1 MAFFVNQTFLINT
14 FVFFNPSKTVLN
26 ESLIF
31 YLRVFHFFTILFVVT
46 IGMVTDCIDY
56 TCNRNFASFC
66 KFEFFTNYCDMKK

>member
-31 YLRVFHFFTILFVVT
+31 YLRVFHFFTILFV
-46 IGMVTDCIDY
+46 MVVSRDG
-56 TCNRNFASFC
+56 
-66 KFEFFTNYCDMKK
+66 